1 MVSGGMEVLGATPV
15 EETNIQSSRKDKLLL
30 LELTEDGLFLVR

>member
-15 EETNIQSSRKDKLLL
+15 EETNMQSSRN